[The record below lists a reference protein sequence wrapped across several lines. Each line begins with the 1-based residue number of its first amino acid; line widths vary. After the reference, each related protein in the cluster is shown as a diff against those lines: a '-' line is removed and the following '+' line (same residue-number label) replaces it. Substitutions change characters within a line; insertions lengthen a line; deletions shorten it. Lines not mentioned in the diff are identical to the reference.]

1 MSRLMNSN
9 LERLLLRAPR
19 ITTIQYRYA
28 NNNRHRDPKYR
39 TERGRKTWKID
50 LPDFDKMRLEE
61 KNLTPDQVR
70 SKMKEKGVAPPRS
83 WEERTVYSPCT
94 MMLIDPYKPGDDGGK
109 SSSLVD
115 KLKSPLSS
123 GKDLIKQRQEISQIR
138 AFEGEEFDL
147 SEFAKQSVDIYV
159 KAHQALAEKDNN
171 HIFDY
176 VTEHCFPVMT
186 AGLERNTIIWKYLGE
201 IEKPE
206 AVHVR
211 SGDLLGKG
219 DKYAQI
225 TVRMH
230 TKQILAIYDR
240 HGRLIL
246 GSPTDV
252 KEVHEFVVFE
262 KYLANEYGQWRIH
275 HRM

>member
-1 MSRLMNSN
+1 MNSS
-9 LERLLLRAPR
+9 LERVLLGAPKV
-19 ITTIQYRYA
+19 TTIQCRYK
-28 NNNRHRDPKYR
+28 NFNRHRDPKYR
-39 TERGRKTWKID
+39 TERARKVWKIE
-50 LPDFDKMRLEE
+50 LPDFDKMRLDET
-61 KNLTPDQVR
+61 NLSAEQIR
-70 SKMKEKGVAPPRS
+70 SKLKEKGVAPPRP
-83 WEERTVYSPCT
+83 WDERTVYSPCT
-94 MMLIDPYKPGDDGGK
+94 MMVIDPYKPKDDEGK

-115 KLKSPLSS
+115 RLKSPLSS
-123 GKDLIKQRQEISQIR
+123 GKDLIQHRQEVSQIR
-138 AFEGEEFDL
+138 SFEGEEFDL
-147 SEFAKQSVDIYV
+147 SEFAKQSIDIYV
-159 KAHQALAEKDNN
+159 KAHKALADKDNN
-171 HIFDY
+171 QIFDY

-186 AGLERNTIIWKYLGE
+186 AGLERNTIIWKYLGL

-225 TVRMH
+225 TVKMH

-246 GSPTDV
+246 GSPVDV